1 MARYAVAVTL
11 VIGLAIG
18 VWWLWPRDDSASPS
32 TTLLASRPTTFASA
46 STSTPS
52 DQATTVGSHVVETV
66 EEAEEVLRELW
77 FGWFEGI
84 YNQDEDRI
92 REVVATEEQLQTARD
107 QFGVME
113 FVSPPRREGLVFSE
127 TEILRSDGDCLAV
140 WGVTNA
146 EAFLGSQA
154 ARSGVDVLRW
164 RSGEWIFAAWWVY
177 REDLWENDCKALLS
191 PPLS

>member
-11 VIGLAIG
+11 VIGLAVG

-32 TTLLASRPTTFASA
+32 TTLLASTPTTFASA

-52 DQATTVGSHVVETV
+52 DPATAAGSHVVETV

-84 YNQDEDRI
+84 YKQDEDRI
-92 REVVATEEQLQTARD
+92 REVVATEEQVQTARD

-113 FVSPPRREGLVFSE
+113 FVAPPTREGLVFSE
-127 TEILRSDGDCLAV
+127 TEILRSDEECLAV
-140 WGVTNA
+140 WAEVSGDFRPGSSEGVHVVRWNSESWTYLNYWA
-146 EAFLGSQA
+146 
-154 ARSGVDVLRW
+154 LRD
-164 RSGEWIFAAWWVY
+164 
-177 REDLWENDCKALLS
+177 DLWPADCDALLS
-191 PPLS
+191 SP